1 MTEKINIG
9 IYYKMPKVGMK
20 SYAEQHI
27 GQKVREGVKIGQKQV
42 AKKSGSKPVVLEAD
56 FMESLKKLK
65 L

>member
-1 MTEKINIG
+1 
-9 IYYKMPKVGMK
+9 MPKVGAK

-27 GQKVREGVKIGQKQV
+27 GQKGSEGVKIGQKHV
-42 AKKSGSKPVVLEAD
+42 KKSGSKPVVLEPE